1 MAIFLSMNCGAGLAH
16 IEHFNID
23 IRLKAHLVSYC
34 NSVGLAENDETG
46 NEFSLCD
53 IIQKIFL
60 SSASCFQ

>member
-34 NSVGLAENDETG
+34 NSVGLAEK
-46 NEFSLCD
+46 S
-53 IIQKIFL
+53 
-60 SSASCFQ
+60 